1 MAGSIQKIG
10 KKFRVTKELGKSQS
24 GKRLREYVYAAT
36 EAEAKKLLAEFEYN
50 QQRNTLVESSNIT
63 VSEFFDHWME
73 NYVKYNCEETTA
85 YGYRNI
91 LYKHVEPYLGRIKLQ
106 KLQPTHIQQY
116 YKYLMDEK
124 GLSPNTV
131 RKHHANI
138 RKALDYGLKQ
148 QFVYRNVADAVSL
161 PRLNKF
167 EGRAYTKDQ
176 LNTLLELVKDT
187 KLELPVYLSAYLG
200 LRRSEITGLTW
211 KEGVDMQNR
220 ILHIEKVRTSAGKA
234 VVIKKPKTDKS
245 QRTLFIVDVIYEL
258 LRKTQVNQA
267 EYKKILGKDYNDS
280 GYVFTR
286 EDGTPYRVNTVTEQF
301 SDFLKKHKLPKIR
314 LHDLRHTFASI
325 LHSEG
330 VDLKSIS
337 EALGHSDIGTTNKIY
352 THIFDKTHKDTL
364 STMSKALRKNKEK
377 RSSNV

>member
-1 MAGSIQKIG
+1 M
-10 KKFRVTKELGKSQS
+10 
-24 GKRLREYVYAAT
+24 
-36 EAEAKKLLAEFEYN
+36 
-50 QQRNTLVESSNIT
+50 
-63 VSEFFDHWME
+63 D
-73 NYVKYNCEETTA
+73 NYVKRNCEETTA

-91 LYKHVEPYLGRIKLQ
+91 LYKHLVPYLGKIELQ
-106 KLQPTHIQQY
+106 KLKPGHIQQY
-116 YKYLMDEK
+116 YKHLMDEK

-138 RKALDYGLKQ
+138 QKALDYGLKQ
-148 QFVYRNVADAVSL
+148 EFVHRNVADAVAL
-161 PRLNKF
+161 PRINKF
-167 EGRAYTKDQ
+167 EGKAYTKEQ
-176 LNTLLELVKDT
+176 LNTLLRLIKDT

-211 KEGVDMQNR
+211 RDGVDMQNR

-245 QRTLFIVDVIYEL
+245 QRMLFIDDEIYEL
-258 LRKTQVNQA
+258 LDKTKVKQA
-267 EYKKILGKDYNDS
+267 EYKQLLGKEYNDS
-280 GYVFTR
+280 DYVFTR

-301 SDFLKKHKLPKIR
+301 SDFLKKHDLPKIR

-352 THIFDKTHKDTL
+352 THLFDKTHKETV
-364 STMSKALRKNKEK
+364 SAMGKALRRE
-377 RSSNV
+377 

>member
-1 MAGSIQKIG
+1 MAGSIKKIG
-10 KKFRVTKELGKSQS
+10 KKYRVTKELGKDRL
-24 GKRLREYVYAAT
+24 GKRLREYAYAYT
-36 EAEAKKLLAEFEYN
+36 ESEAKKILSEFEYN
-50 QQRNTLVESSNIT
+50 QQRNILVESNRMT
-63 VSEFFDHWME
+63 VSEFLDHWMD

-91 LYKHVEPYLGRIKLQ
+91 LYKHVVPYLGVIELQ
-106 KLQPTHIQQY
+106 KLQPRHIQDY

-148 QFVYRNVADAVSL
+148 QFVHRNVADAVSL
-161 PRLNKF
+161 PRSNKF
-167 EGRAYTKDQ
+167 EGKAYTKEQ
-176 LNTLLELVKDT
+176 LSILLNLVKDT

-200 LRRSEITGLTW
+200 LRRSEITGLMW
-211 KEGVDMQNR
+211 EKGVDMQNR
-220 ILHIEKVRTSAGKA
+220 ILHIKTVRTSAGKSI
-234 VVIKKPKTDKS
+234 VIKKPKTDKS
-245 QRTLFIVDVIYEL
+245 QRTLYIDDEVYEL
-258 LRKTQVNQA
+258 LAKTKVKQD
-267 EYKKILGKDYNDS
+267 EYKKMFGKDYVDS

-286 EDGTPYRVNTVTEQF
+286 DDGIPFRVNTVTEQF
-301 SDFLKKHKLPKIR
+301 SDFLKKNNLPKIR

-325 LHSEG
+325 LNFEG

-352 THIFDKTHKDTL
+352 THLFDKTHRDTV
-364 STMSKALRKNKEK
+364 SAMSRALRGQK
-377 RSSNV
+377 REE